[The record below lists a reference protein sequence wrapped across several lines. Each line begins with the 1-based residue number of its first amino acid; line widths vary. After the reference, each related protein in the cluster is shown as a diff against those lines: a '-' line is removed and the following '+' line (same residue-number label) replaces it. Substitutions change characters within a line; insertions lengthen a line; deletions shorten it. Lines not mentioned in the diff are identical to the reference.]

1 MSIMNVGIPIISAFS
16 YLVDESGGSEALGF
30 SKKDYY
36 IYINNQKMVL
46 IEASDSQSLVNYFKS
61 KVDDEGGMFY
71 WDVQV
76 DQEGQMKIF
85 YQRDAKSMI
94 DYDCFGEVVVFY
106 VTYRTNKYDLVCT
119 LFMGVNQHWQNIIFG
134 CAFLLDETTVSF
146 EWLFS
151 TFFKSI
157 DNQLPKTIFIDQ
169 DQAMAKAIEKGIS

>member
-1 MSIMNVGIPIISAFS
+1 MIAFTLNEDGIWTVAKFIEEHNHEFAALAERHLLKSTKHITKEKRKTLMSIMNVGIPIISAFS
-16 YLVDESGGSEALGF
+16 YLVDESSGTEALGF

-85 YQRDAKSMI
+85 Y
-94 DYDCFGEVVVFY
+94 
-106 VTYRTNKYDLVCT
+106 
-119 LFMGVNQHWQNIIFG
+119 
-134 CAFLLDETTVSF
+134 
-146 EWLFS
+146 
-151 TFFKSI
+151 
-157 DNQLPKTIFIDQ
+157 
-169 DQAMAKAIEKGIS
+169 